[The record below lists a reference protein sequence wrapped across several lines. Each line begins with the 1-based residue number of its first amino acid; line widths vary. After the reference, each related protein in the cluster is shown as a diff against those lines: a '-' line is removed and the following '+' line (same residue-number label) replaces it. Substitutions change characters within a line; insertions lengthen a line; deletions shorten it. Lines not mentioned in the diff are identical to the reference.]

1 VIKKPLIF
9 PFLITLIFS
18 TFAPITIHTA
28 NSATVVNGSCT
39 ATVDSAAGVT
49 VTVSGNY
56 CVVSFTS
63 TAAATT
69 WTVPSGV
76 TSIEYLVVGGG

>member
-1 VIKKPLIF
+1 MVKKSLII

-18 TFAPITIHTA
+18 TFSPIAIYSANAATVGTAPCIATVS
-28 NSATVVNGSCT
+28 SATGVT
-39 ATVDSAAGVT
+39 ATI
-49 VTVSGNY
+49 SGNY

-76 TSIEYLVVGGG
+76 TSID